1 MAGPSA
7 EIDFERWR
15 LGSPPKPRV
24 RRLGGRPW
32 SWAAAASLAGKMRY
46 GGSTMSEIDLGA
58 LMQQAQQLQAQMEY
72 LQKGLAEQT
81 VEGTA
86 GAGMVKATA
95 TGAGR
100 VTALEIDPSV
110 LGEDV
115 EMLQDLVVA
124 AVNNALDKG
133 RALAQSQMSSMLP
146 PGMKPP
152 GT

>member
-1 MAGPSA
+1 
-7 EIDFERWR
+7 
-15 LGSPPKPRV
+15 
-24 RRLGGRPW
+24 
-32 SWAAAASLAGKMRY
+32 
-46 GGSTMSEIDLGA
+46 MSEIDLGA